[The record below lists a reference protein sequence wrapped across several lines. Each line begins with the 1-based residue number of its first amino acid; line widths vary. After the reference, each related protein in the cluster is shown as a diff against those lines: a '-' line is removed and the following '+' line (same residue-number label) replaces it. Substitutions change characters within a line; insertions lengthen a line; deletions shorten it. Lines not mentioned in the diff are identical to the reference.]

1 MTIHKLAGVI
11 VLGTAVW
18 GAATAHGEEQAA
30 AEPEH
35 YRNEDYRAPTPGT
48 LRGAR
53 VITTAQ
59 AEALWRFGT
68 AAFVDV
74 MPHVARPADLP
85 AGTLW
90 RGKPR
95 YNIPGSVWLADTG
108 YGELPASTE
117 AYLRAGLERI
127 TEGERARLVV
137 IYCLRDCWM
146 AWNAAK
152 RAVSWGYSAIAWY
165 PDGTD
170 GWREAGLPLSEAIPA
185 PPPRE

>member
-1 MTIHKLAGVI
+1 MPIRNLAGVI
-11 VLGTAVW
+11 VLGAAVW
-18 GAATAHGEEQAA
+18 CAASAPCEEQAV

-35 YRNEDYRAPTPGT
+35 YRNEDYRVPTPRT

-53 VITTAQ
+53 VVTTPQ
-59 AEALWRFGT
+59 AEALWRSGT
-68 AAFVDV
+68 AVFVDV

-85 AGTLW
+85 ARTLW

-95 YNIPGSVWLADTG
+95 HNIPGSIWLADTG
-108 YGELPASTE
+108 YGELSASTE
-117 AYLRAGLERI
+117 AHLRTGLEQI
-127 TEGERARLVV
+127 TGGERARLVV

-146 AWNAAK
+146 GWNAAK

-170 GWREAGLPLSEAIPA
+170 GWREAGLPLSEATPM